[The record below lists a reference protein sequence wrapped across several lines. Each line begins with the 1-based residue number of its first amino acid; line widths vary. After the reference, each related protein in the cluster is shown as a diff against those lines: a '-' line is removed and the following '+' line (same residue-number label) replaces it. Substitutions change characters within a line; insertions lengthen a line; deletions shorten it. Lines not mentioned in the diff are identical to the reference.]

1 MDIFF
6 TILVSIGIAAMLCF
20 GVYAYEY
27 FQTDE
32 YAADLAFVM
41 LMLAGFFAIVDL
53 VGWAVYFAIER
64 MGF

>member
-6 TILVSIGIAAMLCF
+6 TILISIGIAALLCL

-32 YAADLAFVM
+32 YAADLAFMM
-41 LMLAGFFAIVDL
+41 LMLTGFFGIIDL
-53 VGWAVYFAIER
+53 VGWVVYFA
-64 MGF
+64 MGKIGW